1 MTILLFSFFDLDG
14 FYLSWLTAIARTF
27 RIMLNKS
34 GKKGLQLRKK
44 NTHKT
49 DMSTEIET
57 VV

>member
-34 GKKGLQLRKK
+34 GEKGLQLRKK

>member
-1 MTILLFSFFDLDG
+1 
-14 FYLSWLTAIARTF
+14 
-27 RIMLNKS
+27 MLNKS
-34 GKKGLQLRKK
+34 GEKGLQLRKK